1 MCDTLQSSG
10 LGDVPETFSNWVEDT
25 MNESGPWQQHED
37 PRSALNC
44 LFRFHLSHLAVDT
57 TDVREYL
64 TEQDPVDIWADSIR
78 TQVMPVIEQT
88 HCIA

>member
-25 MNESGPWQQHED
+25 MNESGPWLVRTQGQHC
-37 PRSALNC
+37 C
-44 LFRFHLSHLAVDT
+44 LFRLSIPSCSRYNRC
-57 TDVREYL
+57 REYL

-78 TQVMPVIEQT
+78 TQS
-88 HCIA
+88 CRY